1 MHFILFDMHFTPLFK
16 QCGLKLSDVPWYMD
30 SGDTLIYCNIAA
42 SSLTDIICM
51 TTESAAQC
59 LMESADISVKP

>member
-1 MHFILFDMHFTPLFK
+1 MAAYAN
-16 QCGLKLSDVPWYMD
+16 VPWYMD

-42 SSLTDIICM
+42 SSSTDIICM
-51 TTESAAQC
+51 TTGGAAQC